1 MNPYSVLLRL
11 LLVVVLVLNGT
22 GTAAASV
29 TMPAGMA
36 GSAPT
41 EIAVAPETAGA
52 QAEMPCH
59 EMAAE
64 AVSPDMAA
72 TQASAHHP
80 SDDGQPA
87 APDCCKTG
95 ACHCA
100 CMQAAQAALPA
111 MPAFGFVPPHSDVPH
126 PMYLGHAEPALPH
139 LVRPP
144 IG

>member
-1 MNPYSVLLRL
+1 MNPWSLLLRL
-11 LLVVVLVLNGT
+11 ALIVALVLNGA

-29 TMPAGMA
+29 MMQAGMA
-36 GSAPT
+36 ESAAT
-41 EIAVAPETAGA
+41 EIAAAPETSVV

-59 EMAAE
+59 EMMAESAPPDGAA
-64 AVSPDMAA
+64 PP
-72 TQASAHHP
+72 ASGHHP
-80 SDDGQPA
+80 SDEGRPA
-87 APDCCKTG
+87 APDCCKG

-111 MPAFGFVPPHSDVPH
+111 MPAFGFVPPHSDVSH
-126 PMYLGHAEPALPH
+126 PVPVGHAEPALPH